1 MLHSVSGKN
10 MNDYYSLIRPFL
22 DEYLRMEING
32 IEIACPYWMNKI
44 REGKVVLR
52 GFANGK
58 GTAGEIKEEILRNI
72 KDLQAY
78 MDDKNSLYKLAK
90 RERIGIDCSGLSYR
104 ILDKLSD
111 MGYAKETMPGFSLDE
126 VFSGGIDRTNVIRFT
141 SSEYAVPV
149 EKISE
154 VKLGDIIRMMRGKHM
169 LVILAKNSTEIKYIH
184 SSKST
189 EIYGVHE
196 GIIKIKD
203 WSKSLEKQKW
213 QEITRK
219 GENFGRKYFHPESKD
234 GIYRLRIFS

>member
-1 MLHSVSGKN
+1 MLPSVSGKN
-10 MNDYYSLIRPFL
+10 MNDYSSLIRPFL

-44 REGKVVLR
+44 RKGKVVLR

-58 GTAGEIKEEILRNI
+58 GTAGEIKKEILRNI
-72 KDLQAY
+72 NLQAC
-78 MDDKNSLYKLAK
+78 MNDKSSLYKLAK

-104 ILDKLSD
+104 ILDKLLD
-111 MGYAKETMPGFSLDE
+111 MGYAKEIKQGFSLNE

-141 SSEYAVPV
+141 SSEYAVQV

-154 VKLGDIIRMMRGKHM
+154 VKLGDVIRMMRGKHM
-169 LVILAKNSTEIKYIH
+169 LVILTKNSTEIKYIH

-203 WSKSLEKQKW
+203 WTEPLEKQEW

-219 GENFGRKYFHPESKD
+219 GENFGRRYFHPESKD